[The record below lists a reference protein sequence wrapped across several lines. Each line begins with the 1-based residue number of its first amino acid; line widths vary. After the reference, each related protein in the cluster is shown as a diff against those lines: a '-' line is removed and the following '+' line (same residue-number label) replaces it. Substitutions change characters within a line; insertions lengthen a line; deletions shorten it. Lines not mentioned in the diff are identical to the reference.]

1 MTNGVFLIAEDG
13 TLIEMAPAP
22 PESEDRLQAL
32 IADYPDLLAG
42 DQIDHGSPRRWL
54 LVSREM
60 AVPDSR
66 AATRWAVDH
75 LFLDQDGV
83 PTLVEVKRHGDTRA
97 RRAVVGQM
105 LDYAANAVVHWPVDV
120 IKDRYAAHC
129 AAGGRDAD
137 EALRTFLAG
146 ERQIDEF
153 WDKVDTNLKEWNLR
167 LIFVADDVPRE
178 LQRIVEF
185 LNLQMDRAEVLAVEI
200 KEYAGAGRRSG
211 APGHRPE
218 RRGAAEEGRRPDRS
232 ALDRREVL
240 HCAGEPLRRR
250 RIAGGEPDL
259 RLGTRYRLVHL
270 LGAGQDG
277 RLVYARRR
285 HGRGAA
291 APVRAV

>member
-129 AAGGRDAD
+129 AAGAVTPTRRCAP
-137 EALRTFLAG
+137 FS
-146 ERQIDEF
+146 
-153 WDKVDTNLKEWNLR
+153 
-167 LIFVADDVPRE
+167 
-178 LQRIVEF
+178 
-185 LNLQMDRAEVLAVEI
+185 RA
-200 KEYAGAGRRSG
+200 SG
-211 APGHRPE
+211 K
-218 RRGAAEEGRRPDRS
+218 S
-232 ALDRREVL
+232 TSS
-240 HCAGEPLRRR
+240 
-250 RIAGGEPDL
+250 
-259 RLGTRYRLVHL
+259 GTRPTPTSRN
-270 LGAGQDG
+270 GTCG
-277 RLVYARRR
+277 
-285 HGRGAA
+285 
-291 APVRAV
+291 